1 MKLVFATHN
10 QNKMKEVATL
20 MPSYIE
26 LLSLTDIGCFD
37 EIPETSSTIEGNALL
52 KANFVKEHYGF
63 DCFADDT
70 GLEVQELNNEP
81 GVYSARYAGPA
92 NDAQANMD
100 KLLANLNNESN
111 RNARF
116 KTVIV
121 FIQSEKI
128 EFFTHPKNSFP
139 TYDAF
144 CFLVDSRSRA
154 IKIRKN
160 LIKKNYATKILP
172 EASSWHFAGEW
183 EHIENINKK
192 NLTKS
197 KVILDRTVA
206 LPLSMK
212 SKEKNVDEISQIII
226 EAMSGK

>member
-10 QNKMKEVATL
+10 QNKLKEVATL

-100 KLLANLNNESN
+100 KLLANLNNKTN
-111 RNARF
+111 RSARF

-128 EFFTHPKNSFP
+128 EFFTGICEGTITRDKKRTLGFC
-139 TYDAF
+139 YDPIF
-144 CFLVDSRSRA
+144 QA
-154 IKIRKN
+154 IGF
-160 LIKKNYATKILP
+160 KKTFAEMTLAQKSEIGHRGKAVRLLTNYL
-172 EASSWHFAGEW
+172 
-183 EHIENINKK
+183 
-192 NLTKS
+192 S
-197 KVILDRTVA
+197 KA
-206 LPLSMK
+206 
-212 SKEKNVDEISQIII
+212 
-226 EAMSGK
+226 